1 MTKAQFDLSFEAG
14 LLEQFPEFREA
25 VHASVSGCG
34 RALKAVAAD
43 LDMTSSELSRKLS
56 SNPNDPV
63 HFPLD
68 RLPELMAA
76 TGDLRPIYWLIER
89 FLDDADAKR
98 ARDLK
103 ELAALIPR
111 LQRLV
116 HSTEV
121 EMGTNGRG

>member
-1 MTKAQFDLSFEAG
+1 MGKTQFELSFEAG
-14 LLEQFPEFREA
+14 LREQFPAFREV

-34 RALKAVAAD
+34 RPLKAVAAD

-68 RLPELMAA
+68 RLPELITA
-76 TGDLRPIYWLIER
+76 TGDLRPIYWLIES

-98 ARDLK
+98 KRDLE
-103 ELAALIPR
+103 ELSALIPR

-116 HSTEV
+116 HSVGTEA
-121 EMGTNGRG
+121 GNAGR